1 MMTAGLPELVAR
13 AYEAACTTDGWP
25 DFVHDT
31 ADYFG
36 ARGGVF
42 LIWRHPPNERFVP
55 MIHGIDPL
63 EVDDWFGLRDQPGSL
78 FHRLARTTA
87 GEIFQHAGS
96 GQKGWPDGQTLA
108 GIVECHHD
116 SICAVV
122 LTADSR
128 DTPFSPADCDAL
140 GTLVGFLHRT
150 RRIHQQFVGLMT
162 ENRIAHQIMD
172 SAPRGIAILGRGGRL
187 LCVNTEARRIL
198 SHEDAL
204 SDRDGRLQVTDP
216 AANAEIECFLN
227 AAEPPEPGETG
238 AVDGEERTQ
247 QARPP
252 QSLGLRINR
261 DDNNTTPYQLVL
273 YRLMPQASQVVLEPH
288 DGIAVAV
295 IHDPA
300 TAALPTDDL
309 LAVFFDLTPAE
320 AHLAQAL
327 CQGLSV
333 PEVAEQLSVSVHTT
347 RTHLRNIFHKVGV
360 HSQHALVQRISQS
373 LHIIGLS
380 H

>member
-13 AYEAACTTDGWP
+13 AYEAACAPDGWP
-25 DFVHDT
+25 DFVRDT
-31 ADYFG
+31 TDYFG

-42 LIWRHPPNERFVP
+42 LIWRHAPNEHLVP
-55 MIHGIDPL
+55 MTHGIDPA
-63 EVDDWFGLRDQPGSL
+63 EVDDWFGLRNYPGSL
-78 FHRLARTTA
+78 FHRLSQTGA
-87 GEIFQHAGS
+87 GEIFEQAG
-96 GQKGWPDGQTLA
+96 GDQQGWPDGQTLA

-122 LTADSR
+122 LTG
-128 DTPFSPADCDAL
+128 DTRHTTFSPADHDAL

-150 RRIHQQFVGLMT
+150 RRIHQQFIGLMT

-172 SAPRGIAILGRGGRL
+172 SAPRGIAILGRGGQL
-187 LCVNTEARRIL
+187 LCVNAEARRIL

-204 SDRDGRLQVTDP
+204 SDCDGRLQVADP
-216 AANAEIECFLN
+216 VASEQIEHFLN
-227 AAEPPEPGETG
+227 ATDRPGQDEAEAT
-238 AVDGEERTQ
+238 DGNDRTQ
-247 QARPP
+247 QPELPR
-252 QSLGLRINR
+252 SLGLRINR
-261 DDNNTTPYQLVL
+261 NGSATPYQLVL
-273 YRLMPQASQVVLEPH
+273 YRLTAQVSQVVLEPH

-300 TAALPTDDL
+300 AAALPTDDL

-373 LHIIGLS
+373 LHIVGLS